1 MTEKQFKQTVLYLGA
16 TLLFLFFLGFLSVR
30 EGIQEQ
36 REQISTFEKE
46 LEAERESFAVQ
57 EEALTREIT
66 RYKDK
71 NSDLERTNDI
81 LTDYIQM
88 KQQEVEEWKS
98 WQ

>member
-1 MTEKQFKQTVLYLGA
+1 MTQKQFKQTVFYLGV
-16 TLLFLFFLGFLSVR
+16 TLLFLFVLGFLSVR

-46 LEAERESFAVQ
+46 REAERESFAVQ
-57 EEALTREIT
+57 EEELTRELT
-66 RYKDK
+66 WYKDK

-88 KQQEVEEWKS
+88 KQQELGELR
-98 WQ
+98 

>member
-1 MTEKQFKQTVLYLGA
+1 MTERQFKQTVFYLGV
-16 TLLFLFFLGFLSVR
+16 TLLFLFVLGFLSVR

-57 EEALTREIT
+57 EEAYTREIT

-71 NSDLERTNDI
+71 ISDLELTNNI
-81 LTDYIQM
+81 LTDHIQI
-88 KQQEVEEWKS
+88 KQQELEGLE
-98 WQ
+98 